1 MRTGTVTAHVRINAG
16 IFRRFALFDAFRLK
30 RRWVSPAVFC
40 AVFLALSFLCMASGR
55 EQSGLIGT
63 LLQVIGLGLPACYVL
78 SFLVQVHD
86 QCRRLG
92 LKTLRPAY
100 TLNLGETELRVTQ
113 IGKECHNDC
122 AIKRT
127 AGKCV
132 MPTDGIFTV
141 VEAPGIIKPGDKIEI
156 I

>member
-1 MRTGTVTAHVRINAG
+1 MGKVVAICISQERGYQKHPVDRAYLEADWGIRGDAHAGHWHRQISLLADESVDEMR
-16 IFRRFALFDAFRLK
+16 
-30 RRWVSPAVFC
+30 S
-40 AVFLALSFLCMASGR
+40 
-55 EQSGLIGT
+55 
-63 LLQVIGLGLPACYVL
+63 LGLTLFPGAFAENIVTKGIEL
-78 SFLVQVHD
+78 RTLPVGT
-86 QCRRLG
+86 RL
-92 LKTLRPAY
+92 RV
-100 TLNLGETELRVTQ
+100 GETELRVTQ

-141 VEAPGIIKPGDKIEI
+141 VEALGIIKPGDKIEI